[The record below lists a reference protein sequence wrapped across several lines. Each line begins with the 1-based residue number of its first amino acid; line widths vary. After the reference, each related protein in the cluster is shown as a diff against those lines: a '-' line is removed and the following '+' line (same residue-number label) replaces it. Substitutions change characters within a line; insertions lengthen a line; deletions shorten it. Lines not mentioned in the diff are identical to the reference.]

1 MADLEKII
9 EDLSALTVVEAADL
23 VKQLEDK
30 WGVEAAKGGGAVMMA
45 APGEGGAAE
54 EEQTEFDVILK
65 SHGANKIAVIKEV
78 RSLTGLGLK
87 EAKGLVD
94 PALKSNSSRNAQ
106 KCQRL
111 PSTDAFGVFRYS
123 WLVPM
128 KRRLADADAFL
139 LDSIRSASNVRA
151 NSPAKRQKMKM
162 PSVLGCLQC
171 RFFI

>member
-45 APGEGGAAE
+45 APADGGGAA
-54 EEQTEFDVILK
+54 EQTEFDVILK

-87 EAKGLVD
+87 EAKALVD
-94 PALKSNSSRNAQ
+94 AAPKAIKEGIE
-106 KCQRL
+106 K
-111 PSTDAFGVFRYS
+111 GE
-123 WLVPM
+123 
-128 KRRLADADAFL
+128 ADA
-139 LDSIRSASNVRA
+139 IRESLEKAGAEIEV
-151 NSPAKRQKMKM
+151 K
-162 PSVLGCLQC
+162 
-171 RFFI
+171 

>member
-30 WGVEAAKGGGAVMMA
+30 WGVEAATGGGAVMMA
-45 APGEGGAAE
+45 APADGGDA

-65 SHGANKIAVIKEV
+65 SYGANKIAVIKEV

-94 PALKSNSSRNAQ
+94 AAPKALKE
-106 KCQRL
+106 
-111 PSTDAFGVFRYS
+111 GVEKGEATAIKEA
-123 WLVPM
+123 LEKAGAEVEI
-128 KRRLADADAFL
+128 K
-139 LDSIRSASNVRA
+139 
-151 NSPAKRQKMKM
+151 
-162 PSVLGCLQC
+162 
-171 RFFI
+171 